1 MPIFTTPLVR
11 ETSLKTGLELGK
23 LAPMRTDSGLPFT
36 EILTA
41 PLRAS
46 VRAVRTGLLRV
57 FVLEVVPVE
66 EFVSVAPGAVVGAV
80 TCWTKGS
87 LLAKVEKLA
96 SWPFERRGGRSELVS
111 FGLAVD
117 GVTLAGVTPAVVAGV
132 VAPGAVESTGAA
144 ALVVAAGVADFFPR
158 T

>member
-1 MPIFTTPLVR
+1 
-11 ETSLKTGLELGK
+11 
-23 LAPMRTDSGLPFT
+23 
-36 EILTA
+36 
-41 PLRAS
+41 
-46 VRAVRTGLLRV
+46 
-57 FVLEVVPVE
+57 VE
-66 EFVSVAPGAVVGAV
+66 ELVAVVPGAVVGAV

-117 GVTLAGVTPAVVAGV
+117 GVALAGVTPAVVAGV
-132 VAPGAVESTGAA
+132 AAPGVVESTATV
-144 ALVVAAGVADFFPR
+144 LVVAAGVADFFPPR

>member
-1 MPIFTTPLVR
+1 
-11 ETSLKTGLELGK
+11 
-23 LAPMRTDSGLPFT
+23 MRTDSGLPFT

-46 VRAVRTGLLRV
+46 VRAVSTGLLRDV
-57 FVLEVVPVE
+57 VLDVVPVE
-66 EFVSVAPGAVVGAV
+66 ELVSVVPGEVVGAV
-80 TCWTKGS
+80 TCWTQGS

-117 GVTLAGVTPAVVAGV
+117 GVALAGVTPAVVAGV
-132 VAPGAVESTGAA
+132 AAPGVVESTATV
-144 ALVVAAGVADFFPR
+144 LVVAAGVADFFPPR

>member
-1 MPIFTTPLVR
+1 
-11 ETSLKTGLELGK
+11 
-23 LAPMRTDSGLPFT
+23 MRTDSGLPFT

-46 VRAVRTGLLRV
+46 VRAVSTGLLRV
-57 FVLEVVPVE
+57 FVLDVVPVE
-66 EFVSVAPGAVVGAV
+66 ELVSVAPGVVGAL
-80 TCWTKGS
+80 TCWMKGS

-117 GVTLAGVTPAVVAGV
+117 GVALAGMTPAVVAGV
-132 VAPGAVESTGAA
+132 VAPGVVESAGAV
-144 ALVVAAGVADFFPR
+144 ALVVVAGVADFFPPR